1 MKFYSQGAAQE
12 VTGSKHV
19 LETGKSK
26 IMIDCGAFQGKR
38 KEAERKN
45 REWIPEIDDLD
56 AVLLTHGHFDH
67 CGLLPL
73 LSKKGFRG
81 NIYATA
87 ATRDIANIIMM
98 DSAKIQAR
106 DMEYLRKLAEKR
118 GEQFTEE
125 PLYTEGDVL
134 KATEQFVTL
143 SYEREIYVSRDIRT
157 QFYDAGHILGS
168 AQVYCEIF
176 DDGNGSQEGNRP
188 LTVGF
193 SGDLGRKNKPIIRDP
208 VSIPPVDYLVLES
221 TYGDRL
227 HENVSDIMEEL
238 ARVVNETVKWG
249 GKIIIPAF
257 AVERTQDIIFYL
269 HLLSDRKKIP
279 PVPIFVDSPMAVNA
293 TSIFRVHP
301 ECYDKET
308 RDAFLQ
314 HHKNPFGF
322 NSLRYIDSVAE
333 SKELNE
339 LKGPGIIIS
348 ASGMCEAGRIVHHLV
363 HTISDPAN
371 TVLIV
376 GYMAAH
382 TLGRKIKDREK
393 EVRIFGNTMPLRARV
408 EEIRALSSHA
418 DYKEMGEYVKQ
429 LDLRKLRKIFLVH
442 GEEAPQKQFK
452 EYLLGLGVADVE
464 IVRYGDEYEL

>member
-1 MKFYSQGAAQE
+1 MKLYSQGAAGE
-12 VTGSKHV
+12 VTGSKHI
-19 LETGKSK
+19 LETGRSK
-26 IMIDCGAFQGKR
+26 IMVDCGAFQGR
-38 KEAERKN
+38 RREAERKN
-45 REWIPEIDDLD
+45 REWMPRTDNLD

-73 LSKKGFRG
+73 LSKKGFKG
-81 NIYATA
+81 NIYSTA

-106 DMEYLRKLAEKR
+106 DSEYLRKQAEKR
-118 GEQFTEE
+118 GEDFNWE
-125 PLYTEGDVL
+125 PLYNERDVVA
-134 KATEQFVTL
+134 ATEQFVTL
-143 SYEREIYVSRDIRT
+143 SYGREIYVSPDMGIR
-157 QFYDAGHILGS
+157 FFDAGHILGS
-168 AQVYCEIF
+168 AAIYCEVKG
-176 DDGNGSQEGNRP
+176 DNGAP

-193 SGDLGRKNKPIIRDP
+193 SGDLGRKNKPIINDP
-208 VSIPPVDYLVLES
+208 VPIPPVDYLVLES

-227 HENVSDIMEEL
+227 HEDVSDIMTEL
-238 ARVVNETVKWG
+238 ARIVNDAARKG

-269 HLLSDRKKIP
+269 HLLSDQKKIP
-279 PVPIFVDSPMAVNA
+279 DIPIYVDSPMAVNA

-301 ECYDKET
+301 ECYDEET
-308 RDAFLQ
+308 REAFLR

-333 SKELNE
+333 SKELNN

-348 ASGMCEAGRIVHHLV
+348 ASGMCEAGRIVHHLL
-363 HTISDPAN
+363 HTVTDPAN

-382 TLGRKIKDREK
+382 TLGRRIRDK
-393 EVRIFGNTMPLRARV
+393 EPEINIFGTKLPLKARV

-418 DYKEMGEYVKQ
+418 DYSEMGEYVRR
-429 LDLRKLRKIFLVH
+429 LDLKKLKKIFLVH
-442 GEEAPQKQFK
+442 GEEAALEHFRK
-452 EYLLGLGVADVE
+452 YLLDSGVAEVE
-464 IVRYGDEYEL
+464 IVQYGVEYELE